1 MGALLISPTAN
12 AHPVQS
18 DSLRKISGDSSI
30 NANADEAAVRLANVL
45 QHKTEKAN
53 RKKGFF
59 KSTSSRSTEIFS
71 RISKNKHPL
80 PASHKAKYSEFLVT
94 KYDNTAL
101 RIKPLMSS
109 DIIATLK
116 KGSKLIVLEREVSW
130 YKVKVH
136 LTGKVGYIHRY
147 MVNRF

>member
-1 MGALLISPTAN
+1 MGSLVISTTAS
-12 AHPVQS
+12 AHSVQS

-30 NANADEAAVRLANVL
+30 NANPEKAAVRLASFQ
-45 QHKTEKAN
+45 QHKKEKAN
-53 RKKGFF
+53 RKRSFSKA
-59 KSTSSRSTEIFS
+59 TSSGSTRIFS
-71 RISKNKHPL
+71 RPSKHQNPL
-80 PASHKAKYSEFLVT
+80 PASARARYTEFLVT
-94 KYDNTAL
+94 TYDNTAL

-116 KGSKLIVLEREVSW
+116 KDSKLIVLEREVSW